1 MKVRSVIR
9 LIKAVCFRPI
19 LPVPGQNLTPAQ
31 VFDKVKDAVVVVKIL
46 DAQGNVTAQGV
57 G

>member
-31 VFDKVKDAVVVVKIL
+31 VFDKV
-46 DAQGNVTAQGV
+46 
-57 G
+57 